1 MDRKHQSFSGA
12 TAMDS
17 DGTAR
22 HVSATVAA
30 FLQSRLSDRAQRIR
44 HKDQCA
50 ERLAAGAASSDAC
63 YSDQAVLA
71 NLDWGIDAL
80 EEAIS
85 SSNPEAKLARL
96 EHAERML
103 QIAAMLDPG
112 GSTAG
117 VPNSY
122 LSAWAHL
129 NLALLQR
136 LRSSRSL
143 RAAALHALEMFD
155 VDPFFSRIDFA
166 SELWES
172 LFLPHMASI
181 IGWYTEAR
189 QQIVMDTI
197 PNSSDLSLTV
207 DFADQLFNESVI
219 LSVRPDQAEKLRDL
233 ERRYGEFLDDSTRM
247 FAKYFK
253 DMLASDQAAAG
264 RKASV
269 PVLPPIA
276 EPPMTPLRE
285 VSRSIPDFVK
295 FGPILPRSA
304 GFSPVLSHCGRL
316 NTNVTSLPVRAKPKQ
331 IGKDVLLEENVEV
344 DFDGFDIDIDSETAN
359 LNFID
364 VNTMKSKV
372 SAKHVPKLPSLGKDH
387 CGHLEGRSLLGSPGT
402 YHKVYSSK
410 QNREYEQSLHLLSN
424 CQRSPSPKTF
434 SPVDSSGHAS
444 PEPPLD
450 LSSNHLK
457 SVLISPGNSDVADTD
472 DAVVEHRSLRNNFR
486 GMRYFSFTNAKNH
499 ALNTNFH
506 TESDDDASHSSF
518 SVASS
523 GRLTPRTRPPKD
535 FVCPIT
541 GQLFNDPVTLET
553 GQTFERRAI
562 EEWLKRG
569 NKSCPITRQFLSST
583 VLPKTNYVLKRLITS
598 WVEQNPDSQDFP
610 CGYTPNGSPGSISF
624 REFSSDSST
633 LGNLDSP
640 IPRTG
645 TNGVRSESRKRFNKR
660 GDSTSPTS
668 VISQATSETYINE
681 LKPCTSCLC
690 TSDNLPECEAAVLK
704 VAKIWKESKA
714 DPVICSFLCNP
725 KVVNGFVEVLS
736 ASGSRE
742 VLSTCS
748 YVLSELASANDGLGE
763 TLIRIDSALDCFAA
777 LLVSGLAEAT
787 ILIYQL
793 QPTFSLLSNYSL
805 VPSLVQVIMSDA
817 EQIDGLQFVMEP
829 KDAAIALLD
838 QILIGGDE
846 NSWSL
851 NAFSVISA
859 NGLPALINSLDRIE
873 SRLSIVSVL
882 LSCMRVDKRCRNMIA
897 QRSELAPV
905 LELFHTGNDDTRSI
919 CIDFLVEIIC
929 LSRRTMCNK
938 ILQII
943 KDEGAFSTMHSF
955 LIYLQMAPKDQQ
967 PLVASLLLQLDLL
980 VEPRKMSIY
989 REEAIDSL
997 IEALKR
1003 KEFAICQTIALETLC
1018 SLSGRLPSLGKP
1030 LTEAWLLK
1038 TAGFDQPY
1046 KTLMLG
1052 DKIAMLEDDPLEI
1065 LEEEEKAMTAW
1076 EKRLAFV
1083 LCNHDNGAIFK
1094 ALEEC
1099 FSSNSVGMAKSCLII
1114 ATWLTFMLTKIP
1126 DTGMRTIASQCLLDQ
1141 FINVLQS
1148 SRNLEEKI
1156 LATLALNSFFYD
1168 PDAIEGLGSYVKRI
1182 YKPLKQLKRCSVVVT
1197 DTLKAIKN
1205 LPSIDTTE
1213 FWSCTDLFEMELSSN
1228 GEVLSLVHSRDR
1240 LFSSHSDGTIKV
1252 WDAGSNTLK
1261 LIQEVRGH
1269 SKAVTCLYVTTSG
1282 DKLYSGSLDKTIR
1295 VWAIEPEEIH
1305 SVQVH
1310 DVKEAV
1316 HCFTSNGDL
1325 VCFASQGAGIKVY
1338 NWKGAPKPIN
1348 FTRNVKCLVMTEDYI
1363 YCGCN
1368 GYNIQEV
1375 DLSICSSTT
1384 FFSGPKKLLGKQSI
1398 HALCTEDGDLFV
1410 VGSSADGMA
1419 GKVFSLSAKAV
1430 IGSFTTRFDIH
1441 SIYANNEYVFTG
1453 TKCGLIEV
1461 WSRESISRVA
1471 SIKLSAASSKVMTL
1485 TTDSIG
1491 ELLFAGTSD
1500 GKIQVHVLNTQILH
1514 FWDCFL

>member
-12 TAMDS
+12 TTIDS
-17 DGTAR
+17 DGTSR
-22 HVSATVAA
+22 YVSATVAA
-30 FLQSRLSDRAQRIR
+30 FLHSRLSDRAQRIR

-136 LRSSRSL
+136 LRSSGSL

-181 IGWYTEAR
+181 VGWYTEAR

-197 PNSSDLSLTV
+197 PDSSDLSLSI

-219 LSVRPDQAEKLRDL
+219 LSVRPDQAEKLSEL
-233 ERRYGEFLDDSTRM
+233 ERRYGDSLNDSTRM
-247 FAKYFK
+247 YAKYFK
-253 DMLASDQAAAG
+253 EVLASDQGATG
-264 RKASV
+264 RKAPV

-295 FGPILPRSA
+295 FGPILPKSA
-304 GFSPVLSHCGRL
+304 GFSPVLSHYARL
-316 NTNVTSLPVRAKPKQ
+316 NTNETSLPAQEEPKQ
-331 IGKDVLLEENVEV
+331 IGKEVLLEENVEI
-344 DFDGFDIDIDSETAN
+344 DFDGFDIDMDSETASLN
-359 LNFID
+359 LID
-364 VNTMKSKV
+364 MNTMKSKV
-372 SAKHVPKLPSLGKDH
+372 SKKHVPKLPSLGKDH
-387 CGHLEGRSLLGSPGT
+387 YGHHEGHSLLGSPRT
-402 YHKVYSSK
+402 YHKVFSSK
-410 QNREYEQSLHLLSN
+410 QNRGYEQSLLLLSN
-424 CQRSPSPKTF
+424 RQSSPSPKTF
-434 SPVDSSGHAS
+434 SPVDSSGNAS
-444 PEPPLD
+444 PDLSPKSVRKYEAPLD
-450 LSSNHLK
+450 LSSNNLK
-457 SVLISPGNSDVADTD
+457 SVLTSPGNIDVADID
-472 DAVVEHRSLRNNFR
+472 DTLEEHRRQRNSFR
-486 GMRYFSFTNAKNH
+486 GMQNFSFTSTKNH
-499 ALNTNFH
+499 ALNTNLH
-506 TESDDDASHSSF
+506 SESDDDTSHSNF

-569 NKSCPITRQFLSST
+569 NKSCPITRQFLCST

-598 WVEQNPDSQDFP
+598 WIEQNPDSPDFP
-610 CGYTPNGSPGSISF
+610 CAYTPNGSPGPISF
-624 REFSSDSST
+624 REFSSDSSI
-633 LGNLDSP
+633 LGSLDSP
-640 IPRTG
+640 ISRTG
-645 TNGVRSESRKRFNKR
+645 TNKVRNERRQRFNKR
-660 GDSTSPTS
+660 GDSASPIS
-668 VISQATSETYINE
+668 VISQATTESYINE

-690 TSDNLPECEAAVLK
+690 TSDNLPECEAAVLT
-704 VAKIWKESKA
+704 VAKIWKESKE

-742 VLSTCS
+742 VLRTCS
-748 YVLSELASANDGLGE
+748 YVLSELVSANEGLGE
-763 TLIRIDSALDCFAA
+763 TLIRVDSAFDCFAA
-777 LLVSGLAEAT
+777 LLVSGLAEVA

-793 QPTFSLLSNYSL
+793 QPTFSQLSNYSL
-805 VPSLVQVIMSDA
+805 VPSLVQVIISDT
-817 EQIDGLQFVMEP
+817 EQIDDIQFVLEP

-846 NSWSL
+846 NSRSL

-955 LIYLQMAPKDQQ
+955 LIYLQMAPLDQQ

-1018 SLSGRLPSLGKP
+1018 SLSGRLSSLGKP

-1046 KTLMLG
+1046 KTLMLE
-1052 DKIAMLEDDPLEI
+1052 DQITMLEDEPLET
-1065 LEEEEKAMTAW
+1065 LEVEEKAMTAW

-1099 FSSNSVGMAKSCLII
+1099 LRSNSVEMAKSCLII

-1126 DTGMRTIASQCLLDQ
+1126 DTGMGTIASQCLLDQ

-1148 SRNLEEKI
+1148 SKNLEEKI
-1156 LATLALNSFFYD
+1156 LAALALNSFIHD
-1168 PDAIEGLGSYVKRI
+1168 PGLGSYVKRI
-1182 YKPLKQLKRCSVVVT
+1182 YKPLKRLKRCSIVVT

-1205 LPSIDTTE
+1205 LPSIDTTQ
-1213 FWSCTDLFEMELSSN
+1213 FWSCTDLFEMESSSN
-1228 GEVLSLVHSRDR
+1228 GEVLSLIHSRDW

-1261 LIQEVRGH
+1261 LIQEVHGH

-1295 VWAIEPEEIH
+1295 VWAIEHEEIH

-1338 NWKGAPKPIN
+1338 NWKGASKPIN
-1348 FTRNVKCLVMTEDYI
+1348 FTRNVKCLAMTEDYI
-1363 YCGCN
+1363 YCGCT

-1375 DLSICSSTT
+1375 DLSNCSSMA

-1410 VGSSADGMA
+1410 AGSSADGMA
-1419 GKVFSLSAKAV
+1419 GKVFSFL
-1430 IGSFTTRFDIH
+1430 
-1441 SIYANNEYVFTG
+1441 
-1453 TKCGLIEV
+1453 TKFVQIF
-1461 WSRESISRVA
+1461 
-1471 SIKLSAASSKVMTL
+1471 KL
-1485 TTDSIG
+1485 TTCLCFMEVNMCSLEQSAG
-1491 ELLFAGTSD
+1491 SLKSGQESASQELPQS
-1500 GKIQVHVLNTQILH
+1500 N
-1514 FWDCFL
+1514 